1 MVLIGQCANP
11 KFMTS
16 RLILS
21 QRIVVWTLKEMDGE
35 WKIADV
41 MSDGSSWLL
50 SEFNCEEQ

>member
-1 MVLIGQCANP
+1 MCESEFL
-11 KFMTS
+11 MTS
-16 RLILS
+16 KPILS

-50 SEFNCEEQ
+50 SEFNCAGQ

>member
-1 MVLIGQCANP
+1 MCESEVL
-11 KFMTS
+11 MTS